1 MASFG
6 ADTWNPR
13 DMGSHST
20 DDKSRDQRVKWKV
33 VYVRVSNK
41 YGYKI
46 KKKVSGEIEG
56 ATSETRHTA
65 TQIWLKN
72 LLVKKINKK
81 VIGEPSLL
89 PSTLKCYHSCLSL
102 HEGCVFPVL
111 GFLICWL
118 CTLYEFYTRF
128 LIFIC

>member
-20 DDKSRDQRVKWKV
+20 DGQSRDQRVKWKV

-41 YGYKI
+41 YEYKI

-72 LLVKKINKK
+72 LLVKKI
-81 VIGEPSLL
+81 I
-89 PSTLKCYHSCLSL
+89 T
-102 HEGCVFPVL
+102 
-111 GFLICWL
+111 
-118 CTLYEFYTRF
+118 T
-128 LIFIC
+128 